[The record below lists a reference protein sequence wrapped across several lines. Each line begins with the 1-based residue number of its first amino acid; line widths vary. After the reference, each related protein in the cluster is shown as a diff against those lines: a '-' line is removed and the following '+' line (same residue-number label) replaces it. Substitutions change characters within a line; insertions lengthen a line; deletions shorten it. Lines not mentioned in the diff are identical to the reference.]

1 MKKSSS
7 KLKEIETAIK
17 HLSPEEQRRLLS
29 RFTRL
34 FQTQKI
40 GPEDLEWL
48 KAAEQAF
55 SFWDNP
61 EDEIYDAL

>member
-17 HLSPEEQRRLLS
+17 QLSLEEQKKLLA
-29 RFTRL
+29 RFPHL
-34 FQTQKI
+34 VKIQKI
-40 GPEDLEWL
+40 KAEDLDWL
-48 KAAEQAF
+48 KAADPAF
-55 SFWDNP
+55 AFWDNP

>member
-17 HLSPEEQRRLLS
+17 QLSQDEQVKLLSKFPRLLRTGKS
-29 RFTRL
+29 RSENL
-34 FQTQKI
+34 
-40 GPEDLEWL
+40 DWL
-48 KAAEQAF
+48 KAADQAF

>member
-17 HLSPEEQRRLLS
+17 QLSPEEQKRLLS
-29 RFTRL
+29 RFPRL
-34 FQTQKI
+34 FKFQKR
-40 GPEDLEWL
+40 GSENLDWL
-48 KAAEQAF
+48 KAADPAF